1 MSPHGFASAT
11 AQQWPIGSVSKERL
25 FSATVEAAEQRAREA
40 RKEAADVAACEA
52 KFAHERLWRPG
63 AALAATR

>member
-1 MSPHGFASAT
+1 MSRYGFRGTT
-11 AQQWPIGSVSKERL
+11 AQQCPMGSVSKERL